1 LHHPHRVKTSSTWL
15 DAGDGLDTA
24 IGYGFDEG
32 VVVALVLVGDG
43 VIERVVDAEVFS
55 DDDRVA

>member
-32 VVVALVLVGDG
+32 VVVALVLVG
-43 VIERVVDAEVFS
+43 
-55 DDDRVA
+55 VAA